1 VCVCAARLPTMQR
14 MREPSADG
22 SSGATL
28 SERDQSNMATPQ
40 TVNDWLHLFED
51 VPMRPQIDAEVG
63 VNATRGVPPVQAGK
77 RNARKKKKAAGRL
90 GSDSASWCVRT
101 GT

>member
-1 VCVCAARLPTMQR
+1 MCVCAARLPTMQR

-77 RNARKKKKAAGRL
+77 RTEKEE
-90 GSDSASWCVRT
+90 SSWAT
-101 GT
+101 GQ

>member
-1 VCVCAARLPTMQR
+1 MCVCAARLPTMQR

-63 VNATRGVPPVQAGK
+63 SPGPGGKTQRTEKEESSWATGQ
-77 RNARKKKKAAGRL
+77 
-90 GSDSASWCVRT
+90 
-101 GT
+101 